1 MNQTPQEEPPKDP
14 EFISLTEDELKE
26 LRVNEL
32 SLAIE
37 DRDKSEVLSQFE
49 AMHPADAADAIE
61 LLPRPAITN
70 LVELIGEDFPA
81 GILIEM
87 RDEYRELAVDSL
99 SDAAVSEA
107 LNTLD
112 TDDAAVILDD
122 MDEARQSD
130 VLESLPAADRA
141 ELQRALAFDDETVGR
156 LMQRDFLAAP
166 EFWTIGQT
174 VDHAR
179 GHSEDLPETFFEIY
193 VIDPAFRVVGAV
205 PLHLLLR
212 TPRAERL
219 SDIMKDIEVEI
230 GPDMDQEEVA
240 YLFQKYDLTSAPV
253 VDESGRLTGMVTID
267 DIVDVIQEENREDLL
282 ALSGV
287 SSASAF
293 DTVLA
298 SVRSRAPWL
307 AINVATAFIASAVIS
322 LFRETIDQFVALAI
336 LMPVIVA
343 LGGNAGSQTLAVSV
357 RGLAERELSGAA
369 ARRAVLR
376 EAITALINGVIFA
389 VAVAAVTY
397 VWFQDP
403 RLSVVIAVAMLATFL
418 WAGISGILIPLTLEK
433 LGADPAVASSVFLL
447 TTVDIIG
454 FLSFLGLASLVLL

>member
-1 MNQTPQEEPPKDP
+1 MNTTPLEETPKDP
-14 EFISLTEDELKE
+14 DFITLTEDELAE
-26 LRVNEL
+26 LRVHEL

-37 DRDKSEVLSQFE
+37 DRDKPEVLSQFD
-49 AMHPADAADAIE
+49 AMHPADAADIIE

-87 RDEYRELAVDSL
+87 RDEYRELAVGGL
-99 SDAAVSEA
+99 PDAAVSEA

-141 ELQRALAFDDETVGR
+141 ELERAMAFDDETAGR

-179 GHSEDLPETFFEIY
+179 GNAEELPDTFFEIY

-212 TPRAERL
+212 SPRDARL
-219 SDIMKDIEVEI
+219 NDIMKDIEVEI
-230 GPDMDQEEVA
+230 GPEMDQEEVA

-253 VDESGRLTGMVTID
+253 VDASGRLTGMVTID

-369 ARRAVLR
+369 ARRAILR
-376 EAITALINGVIFA
+376 EAITALINGVLFA
-389 VAVAAVTY
+389 IAVAAVTY

-403 RLSVVIAVAMLATFL
+403 RLSLVIAVAMLATFL